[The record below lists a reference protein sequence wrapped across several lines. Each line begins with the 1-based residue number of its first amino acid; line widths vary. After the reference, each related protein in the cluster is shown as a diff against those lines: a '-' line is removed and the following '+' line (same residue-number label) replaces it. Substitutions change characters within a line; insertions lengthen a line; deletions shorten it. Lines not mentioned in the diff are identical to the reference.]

1 MKETGMAP
9 KAPTDPIQLVKANWD
24 ARMEHRSV
32 LTEIDD
38 LCTKEQRDYTDD
50 ERAKVDEARSALDGI
65 DERIATNI
73 KAATRDVELRDGI
86 SSYLGAVVDQNA
98 EIEDHRSFGER
109 VAASDEFRS
118 WAEGHGKHLNPVTIE
133 GMDFRAV
140 TDVTTGST
148 SGGAFVQ
155 AQRLGRVGQDFLD
168 RKTWLIDL
176 LPRIPI
182 SGPVEYVQDQSPLAD
197 LANKAAEVAETSAK
211 PQAGPTLAV
220 ISESPAVIATWFN
233 MTRQAASDAP
243 QLAGYLDSR
252 GRYSLKRRADGQ
264 VINGDG
270 NSPNLSGLLDRSG
283 ILTEAPGSAEARA
296 VTIRK
301 AITTMEEADAVP
313 EIVVL
318 NPGDHELF
326 DLLNL
331 SSAGINAVPN
341 LQSAPSQT
349 AWGLR
354 VVKSNAIASGTAMLI
369 DPMAT
374 AVLDRQQPT
383 AYTTDSHGTNF
394 TSNILTMLLE
404 LRLGLALFDP
414 DGVLKVTFNGTT

>member
-1 MKETGMAP
+1 MAP
-9 KAPTDPIQLVKANWD
+9 KAPIDIVKANWD

-32 LTEIDD
+32 LSEIDE
-38 LCTKEQRDYTDD
+38 LCTAEQRDYTDD
-50 ERAKVDEARSALDGI
+50 ERAKVDEARSALEGI
-65 DERIATNI
+65 DARISENLKMEVRSQEI
-73 KAATRDVELRDGI
+73 EDGM
-86 SSYLGAVVDQNA
+86 SRFLGAVADNGQVEDQ
-98 EIEDHRSFGER
+98 RSFGAR
-109 VAASDEFRS
+109 FVDSDEYRS
-118 WAEGHGKHLNPVTIE
+118 WSDAGGRGHIPQIPVD
-133 GMDFRAV
+133 GMDWRSV
-140 TDVTTGST
+140 TDVTSGTT
-148 SGGAFVQ
+148 SGGALVQ
-155 AQRLGRVGQDFLD
+155 NQRLARVGQDFLD

-176 LPRIPI
+176 LPTIPI
-182 SGPVEYVQDQSPLAD
+182 NGPVEYVQDQSPLAD
-197 LANKAAEVAETSAK
+197 FANKAVEVAETSAK

-220 ISESPAVIATWFN
+220 ISESPAVIAAWVN
-233 MTRQAASDAP
+233 ITRQIAADAP
-243 QLAGYLDSR
+243 QLQAYLDSR
-252 GRYSLKRRADGQ
+252 LRYTLKRRADGQ

-283 ILTEAPGSAEARA
+283 ILTEAPGGSEARA

-301 AITTMEEADAVP
+301 GITTMEENESVP
-313 EIVVL
+313 EIIVL

-326 DLLNL
+326 DLLNV
-331 SSAGINAVPN
+331 SSAGLHATPD
-341 LQSAPSQT
+341 LTAPPSGT

-369 DPMAT
+369 DPMAL

-394 TSNILTMLLE
+394 TSNILTLLLE

>member
-1 MKETGMAP
+1 MSVIDIIKSNLDDR
-9 KAPTDPIQLVKANWD
+9 KAIQAEL
-24 ARMEHRSV
+24 R
-32 LTEIDD
+32 
-38 LCTKEQRDYTDD
+38 
-50 ERAKVDEARSALDGI
+50 GI
-65 DERIATNI
+65 DEACASEKRGYNDDESTKIAEFRGQLDAIDQRVQSNLEME
-73 KAATRDVELRDGI
+73 TRSVEIDNGM
-86 SSYLGAVVDQNA
+86 SKFLGAIADREAGSVVDN
-98 EIEDHRSFGER
+98 RSFGER
-109 VAASDEFRS
+109 VADTAEYRS
-118 WAEGHGKHLNPVTIE
+118 WIEGHNGKHLNPVTID

-140 TDVTTGST
+140 TDVTTATT
-148 SGGAFVQ
+148 SGGAFINPE
-155 AQRLGRVGQDFLD
+155 RMSRVGQDFLD
-168 RKTWLIDL
+168 RKTWLLDL

-197 LANKAAEVAETSAK
+197 VANKAIEVSEAGAK

-220 ISESPAVIATWFN
+220 ISESPSVIATWFN
-233 MTRQAASDAP
+233 ITRQAAADAP
-243 QLAGYLDSR
+243 QLAAYLDGR

-270 NSPNLSGLLDRSG
+270 NSPNVSGLLDRSG
-283 ILTEAPGSAEARA
+283 ILTEAPGSPEARA

-301 AITTMEEADAVP
+301 AITTMEEADSVP
-313 EIVVL
+313 EIIVL

-341 LQSAPSQT
+341 LQSAPSRT

-369 DPMAT
+369 DPMSV

-394 TSNILTMLLE
+394 TSNILTLLLE
-404 LRLGLALFDP
+404 LRLGLAVFDP
-414 DGVLKVTFNGTT
+414 DGICKVTFNGTT